1 MATKFIEDEVKFS
14 LHDDHDD
21 GDDTDVDDDDEQGR
35 IIGFR

>member
-14 LHDDHDD
+14 LHDDPDD
-21 GDDTDVDDDDEQGR
+21 GNDTDVDDDEQGR